1 MKHFLIIVIV
11 AFTIPAM
18 AQDYQPSNRSGWSQ
32 SDGSSTGRASEYG
45 DGTSWFAQRGPST
58 GDSSYSD
65 TSGRSCWT
73 QNLSG
78 VGPVTSCNR

>member
-1 MKHFLIIVIV
+1 MRAAILIFGGLM
-11 AFTIPAM
+11 AAPTL
-18 AQDYQPSNRSGWSQ
+18 AQDYQPNRSGWSQ
-32 SDGSSTGRASEYG
+32 SDGSSTGRAGEYR
-45 DGTSWFAQRGPST
+45 DGTSWFQQSDGSDGSA
-58 GDSSYSD
+58 YSD

>member
-1 MKHFLIIVIV
+1 MKYAILYSVI
-11 AFTIPAM
+11 ALSTPAV

-32 SDGSSTGRASEYG
+32 SDGTSTGRAGEYR
-45 DGTSWFAQRGPST
+45 DGTSWFQQNDGSGGSA
-58 GDSSYSD
+58 YSD